1 MRGIS
6 LVLAVLIA
14 TTLYSFI
21 YNSNSDPLLSHQ
33 IANVVSVNNER
44 VTIIGTAR
52 LGDQKLTIELD
63 NNHQVDV
70 QNLLTGALEYDEFY
84 EVGDTVVVAEKNNR
98 YHVVALFRL
107 PVLIG
112 LMLLFA
118 IGLLSYAK
126 RVGLFA
132 LLSFIGSIFIVFG
145 ILIPGLLAGYS
156 PILIT
161 SLTVLVLSSMII
173 LSVAG
178 WTNKGKAALS
188 GTVIGLIF
196 TTVLCIIVG
205 KLLHLDGMTQP
216 LAQPLLFENGMQLN
230 MVGILY
236 AAIMV
241 GASGAA
247 MDVAMEMAATMEEIK
262 YNSPM
267 ITRHNLLTSGLRVGN
282 AVIGTMTTT
291 LLLAYAGGFLTLL
304 MLFVS
309 RGNSL
314 MQILNMKLVA
324 SEITRTLIGSL
335 ALIIV
340 GPTTAW
346 IASMMLTRHDQPT
359 LQAGKNE
366 ISNTPEILEKN
377 A

>member
-6 LVLAVLIA
+6 LALAVLIA
-14 TTLYSFI
+14 TALYSFI
-21 YNSNSDPLLSHQ
+21 YNSHSDPLLSHKVADV
-33 IANVVSVNNER
+33 ISVDNER

-52 LGDQKLTIELD
+52 LGDQKLIIEL
-63 NNHQVDV
+63 NNGHRVSV
-70 QNLLTGALEYDEFY
+70 ANMLTGALEYDEFY
-84 EVGDTVVVAEKNNR
+84 ELGDSLIVAEKNNR
-98 YHVVALFRL
+98 YQVVARYRL
-107 PVLIG
+107 PVLVS

-118 IGLLSYAK
+118 IGLLAYAK
-126 RVGLFA
+126 RVGFFA
-132 LLSFIGSIFIVFG
+132 LLSFIGSIFIIFG
-145 ILIPGLLAGYS
+145 LLIPGLLAGLP

-161 SLTVLVLSSMII
+161 MLTVLVLSSMII
-173 LSVAG
+173 FSVAG
-178 WTNKGKAALS
+178 WTVKAKAALS
-188 GTVIGLIF
+188 GTVIGLVF

-216 LAQPLLFENGMQLN
+216 LAQPLLFENGMQLD

-236 AAIMV
+236 AAILV

-262 YNSPM
+262 FNSPE
-267 ITRHNLLTSGLRVGN
+267 ISRENLLKSGLKVGN

-335 ALIIV
+335 SLILV

-346 IASMMLTRHDQPT
+346 IASMMLSKPNKLPNRSVTI
-359 LQAGKNE
+359 E
-366 ISNTPEILEKN
+366 TPEQLATSEKN
-377 A
+377 